1 MTCQQPPR
9 PLGQFLVS
17 YVRNFKRDHPEV
29 TIRMPYEHTESGLFE
44 VTERGVISTYE
55 TGTAMIVDLWDRYP
69 ESAFRELSLGELCGL
84 ILACR
89 LETGAASAEDK

>member
-1 MTCQQPPR
+1 MTIPPR

-29 TIRMPYEHTESGLFE
+29 EIKMPFDTESGKFE
-44 VTERGVISTYE
+44 VTERGIVSSFE

-69 ESAFRELSLGELCGL
+69 ESAFRELP
-84 ILACR
+84 
-89 LETGAASAEDK
+89 